1 MDDVLP
7 LWELV
12 RQHGLAGGVVV
23 FALGTF
29 RWLLKRGDDLR
40 SEGIEELRAQRD
52 EWEDR
57 YRNERRDRAKAE
69 TLLIA
74 YRDHFG
80 PLPADALTG
89 ELRIAD
95 VLRHIAEEEHGVHVH
110 DHDGRDG

>member
-1 MDDVLP
+1 MGDLL

-12 RQHGLAGGVVV
+12 REHGLAGGVVI

-40 SEGIEELRAQRD
+40 SEGIAELRAQRD

-57 YRNERRDRAKAE
+57 YRAVKKDLVKAE
-69 TLLIA
+69 TLLGA

-80 PLPADALTG
+80 PLPPDALTG
-89 ELRIAD
+89 EVAIAD
-95 VLRHIAEEEHGVHVH
+95 VLRHIADEEGAHIH
-110 DHDGRDG
+110 DHDHRGG